1 MSKEEQT
8 PAAAALPSGE
18 GIPPNAAAATP
29 AGASSALPTPDR
41 VSQFAAP
48 TYDVY
53 YPTDTWSEV
62 LPGLWLGGTHGS
74 DDLAY
79 GSGGTGLG
87 MPQTLVNKDHFDTV
101 ITLYA
106 WARPADWFVKELRLG
121 ILDSDL
127 SDFDPTTLKDLVI
140 SAHTDWRAGKR
151 VLIRCQAGINRSSLV
166 MALLLIRDGM
176 SARKAI
182 ELMRKQR
189 GMAVLANGHF
199 VDWLT
204 GQDVRKWRA

>member
-1 MSKEEQT
+1 MSTADQT
-8 PAAAALPSGE
+8 PANSAPAEGVSNAIPGAASSLPS
-18 GIPPNAAAATP
+18 A
-29 AGASSALPTPDR
+29 DR
-41 VSQFAAP
+41 VSAFAAP

-79 GSGGTGLG
+79 GTQGTGLG

-106 WARPADWFVKELRLG
+106 WARPADWFVKEMRLG

-127 SDFDPTTLKDLVI
+127 SDFDPSALKELVI

-182 ELMRKQR
+182 DLMRKQR